1 MDNELTR
8 FIFSMILAGEAT
20 IMRILCRLGL
30 SEEDVQLVID
40 AAQQME
46 DISKLLADIED
57 EDDDTDA

>member
-1 MDNELTR
+1 MDNELMR

-20 IMRILCRLGL
+20 IMRILCKLGL

-57 EDDDTDA
+57 ADDD